1 MTMQEAMSARH
12 TVRKYKD
19 ISLSAEMIEK
29 LNERM
34 EINNKTFGLSVKLM
48 VNDSNAV
55 GGMVRLLFA
64 KGVKNYFILAGDE
77 AEDFEEKLG
86 YCGAD
91 LMLYAQTLGLNSWY
105 IGGMFHHNVK
115 QFTAGKTVI
124 GVIAIGYGKTQGI
137 PHRSKNMGE
146 VSAYQGAQPA
156 WFVKGV
162 AASLLA
168 PTALNK
174 QDYFITG
181 SGNKVQIRN
190 DNGIFTGVNRGLIK
204 YHFQLGAGQENF
216 EWI

>member
-34 EINNKTFGLSVKLM
+34 EINNKTFSLSVKLM

-77 AEDFEEKLG
+77 TEDFEEKLG

-115 QFTAGKTVI
+115 QFAAGKTVI
-124 GVIAIGYGKTQGI
+124 GVIAIGYGKTQGT
-137 PHRSKNMGE
+137 PHRSKDMSE

-181 SGNKVQIRN
+181 SGNKVQMRN